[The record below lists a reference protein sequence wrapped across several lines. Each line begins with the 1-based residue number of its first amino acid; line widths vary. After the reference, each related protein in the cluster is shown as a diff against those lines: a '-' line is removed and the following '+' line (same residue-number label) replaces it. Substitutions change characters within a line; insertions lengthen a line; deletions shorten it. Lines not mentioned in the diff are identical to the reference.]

1 MPPEVKPLESL
12 SWIRSFIK
20 RVKEGQQPNEHDVA
34 QIERHEEN
42 ILAGMQH
49 LVIIR
54 REQENATR

>member
-12 SWIRSFIK
+12 SWIRSFLK
-20 RVKEGQQPNEHDVA
+20 RVKDGQQPSEHDVA
-34 QIERHEEN
+34 QITRHEEN